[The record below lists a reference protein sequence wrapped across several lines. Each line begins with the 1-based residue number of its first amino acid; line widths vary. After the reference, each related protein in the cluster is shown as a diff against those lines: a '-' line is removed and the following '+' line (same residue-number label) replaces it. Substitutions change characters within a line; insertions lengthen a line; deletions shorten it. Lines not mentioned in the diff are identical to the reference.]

1 MKRRRINE
9 QGPKLFAFGSTTKQ
23 TNAKKSIKVFLQ
35 RATESELDIVANALR
50 RITLK
55 AINLSKIDGVY
66 DIAQFK
72 AAVDLLKPE
81 MLETL
86 FGELKQAY
94 PQKIDYNPYVM
105 EPEDM
110 PQQQEPARPVPQQAP
125 APEEEPQTMQE
136 RRMLKLNKEKVKMRS
151 LKEAKLRKLVR
162 LVVLNELKET
172 QFKHPMMNKPEP
184 NNTQKKEF
192 EKKLNSMNWPKLL
205 KLLNQNGF
213 EYRSIDD
220 QAKVVEDLVNTLDL
234 ETLKD
239 LVG

>member
-9 QGPKLFAFGSTTKQ
+9 QAPKLFAFGSTTKQ

-35 RATESELDIVANALR
+35 RAGDAELEVVANALR

-55 AINLSKIDGVY
+55 AINLNKVNNQF

-110 PQQQEPARPVPQQAP
+110 AAMAQQSPQQAQPTQPEP
-125 APEEEPQTMQE
+125 APEPAPQTAPQVSQEPEEEEEPAQPIQE
-136 RRMLKLNKEKVKMRS
+136 RKNRKIQRVKR
-151 LKEAKLRKLVR
+151 LVEALVR
-162 LVVLNELKET
+162 KNLK
-172 QFKHPMMNKPEP
+172 KY
-184 NNTQKKEF
+184 
-192 EKKLNSMNWPKLL
+192 L
-205 KLLNQNGF
+205 
-213 EYRSIDD
+213 
-220 QAKVVEDLVNTLDL
+220 
-234 ETLKD
+234 
-239 LVG
+239 